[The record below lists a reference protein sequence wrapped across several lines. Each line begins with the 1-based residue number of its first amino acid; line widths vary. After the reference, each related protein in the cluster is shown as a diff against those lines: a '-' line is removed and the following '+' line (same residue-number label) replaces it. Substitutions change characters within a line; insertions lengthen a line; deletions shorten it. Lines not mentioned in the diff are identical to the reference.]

1 MYERKL
7 IKLIND
13 ANNIRNNYINNE
25 SSSYE
30 SDHYDEL
37 SKFISNSLNN
47 KLFLNR
53 YIKVIVNHLD
63 DILPFICESNSN
75 ILILY
80 IDILSKQDNFKDKFI
95 EGLYKYPY
103 KDNIFELFNLIN
115 NYLSKDNNAD
125 SFFDNKML
133 DCLINLK
140 LDSNFYS
147 DILNKLCEERQRDA
161 ICYLIDN
168 KCEFVYSTVEYK
180 GNNKSILYDNID
192 IILSYINNI
201 YDLKNTII
209 DNNDSLIKVNKFI
222 DEHPDAAMDNLINGV
237 KKFSHLS
244 DPTIKSVIKLVIR
257 DVISNEGVKLSS
269 VTYSEGGYSRALFIG
284 DKVLKIGKR
293 ATTYFPNNPYIIAPL
308 LRRELKHNLESC
320 FIEVTERVDTN
331 INVSTSDLYELY
343 KNMRDLG
350 LVWTD
355 IKGENV
361 GRLKSDNIIHWN
373 RELSPSDNVLTFSDK
388 RGDKVLHAGDLV
400 LLDADFIFSED
411 DSNIDYTDNKAI
423 VNEFEKRYQSEK
435 YNMNTSNSNSYTQEI
450 DEVNSIHR

>member
-1 MYERKL
+1 
-7 IKLIND
+7 
-13 ANNIRNNYINNE
+13 
-25 SSSYE
+25 
-30 SDHYDEL
+30 
-37 SKFISNSLNN
+37 
-47 KLFLNR
+47 
-53 YIKVIVNHLD
+53 
-63 DILPFICESNSN
+63 
-75 ILILY
+75 
-80 IDILSKQDNFKDKFI
+80 
-95 EGLYKYPY
+95 
-103 KDNIFELFNLIN
+103 
-115 NYLSKDNNAD
+115 
-125 SFFDNKML
+125 
-133 DCLINLK
+133 
-140 LDSNFYS
+140 
-147 DILNKLCEERQRDA
+147 
-161 ICYLIDN
+161 
-168 KCEFVYSTVEYK
+168 
-180 GNNKSILYDNID
+180 
-192 IILSYINNI
+192 
-201 YDLKNTII
+201 
-209 DNNDSLIKVNKFI
+209 
-222 DEHPDAAMDNLINGV
+222 MDNLINGV